1 MQIDV
6 LAGKTVKG
14 TMARCREGRKGAP
27 LIPRAPGTTGR
38 RGLAAAST
46 LT

>member
-1 MQIDV
+1 VEEIEGWLIQIDV

-27 LIPRAPGTTGR
+27 
-38 RGLAAAST
+38 
-46 LT
+46 